1 MARAI
6 PIIVLLAST
15 LVAVAAAEGQEKRL
29 ENSLERTTI
38 YVGESVRYVVFVVN
52 CPETGQ
58 PDIGDL
64 KDFDVQYLGPT
75 RESRTQIGFSR
86 RFQIE
91 IVKHHYRLIPKRTG
105 VLEIPAPTFA
115 AGGVKLT
122 GKVLRLTVKKP
133 EEQDLVFLALSAT
146 KTRVY
151 PQQPF
156 TVTLDILVRA
166 LPDPYG
172 DNSPLKVQEDRPN
185 LNLPWVNAPAGLESV
200 DTQRWLRRYFDP
212 QGSGFTIN
220 EEGRRRNDF
229 FPSFFDNVNTF
240 RPAPKT
246 VERRGSDGLEH
257 RYFRYRLER
266 SFKPVKAGRYA
277 FGGVSLKGK
286 FGREV
291 KVDQDR
297 FGRRRP
303 RAVLE
308 RVYAVA
314 NDLTVIVTEPPAN
327 GRPPFY
333 TGGVGSFRI
342 WATAEPKQ
350 LKVFDPLKV
359 TVYVEGA
366 SGLED
371 VGPLSLAEQEPIT
384 RQFKIVEDASTG
396 EFKGDRKI
404 FQYRLRPLSAEV
416 TELPPI
422 AFSFFDVE
430 KGAYRTIRTD
440 PVALEVSKAEVMD
453 PSEVVVGKSSA
464 ATTELSER
472 REGIFANVT
481 DVGGLGNDSVRPA
494 IWFAGLGAFAVVYGL
509 LAFLVGFVRRRN
521 ADPAAVRRRGAFGR
535 GFEGLGAAR
544 KAGDAA
550 AVLNRAHAAFTE
562 TVAAI
567 RNVPVEGLTARD
579 VGRLARDL
587 GDEALAVEAEALLE
601 HCEAAE
607 FGAVTLSREEAG
619 EVVIQARGLMQ
630 RLERRYRS
638 KEGKRRLGLV
648 GVLLGAVLLGTIATS
663 APAQSTDAARLFV
676 KAQEHYDRA
685 KTEQDYLAAAALF
698 KKILD
703 QGKNGR
709 YRSGAV
715 LYNLGNAYYR
725 AGELGRAIAAYREAK
740 RYRPGDDYLD
750 ANLRQALA
758 RRVDKFPEASRSLVD
773 HILFWTRAVAYR
785 WQFVLMLGAA
795 ALAFLIAVVRLVW
808 PRLRGTRP
816 LLAVA
821 LVLTLL
827 FGAGAALSAY
837 RYELITHGVLVEKKT
852 QVLKAPKG
860 SPAFDKPLHEGT
872 EFEVLESRGNDLR
885 SRWYRIRFAGDREG
899 WIPAEAAVVY

>member
-6 PIIVLLAST
+6 SITVLLAST
-15 LVAVAAAEGQEKRL
+15 LVAVAAAAGQEKRL
-29 ENSLERTTI
+29 ENSLGRTTI

-52 CPETGQ
+52 CPETGK

-64 KDFDVQYLGPT
+64 EDFDVQYVGPS
-75 RESRTQIGFSR
+75 RESRSYRTLSR
-86 RFQIE
+86 KVEIE
-91 IVKHHYRLIPKRTG
+91 IVKHHYRLIPRKAG
-105 VLEIPAPTFA
+105 VLEIPAPTLE

-122 GKVLRLTVKKP
+122 GKALRLTVKKP
-133 EEQDLVFLALSAT
+133 EEQDLVFLELGAT
-146 KTRVY
+146 KTRVFR
-151 PQQPF
+151 QQPF

-166 LPDPYG
+166 LPEPYQE
-172 DNSPLKVQEDRPN
+172 NSPFKVQEDRPN

-200 DTQRWLRRYFDP
+200 DTQSWLRRYYDR
-212 QGSGFTIN
+212 QGRGFTIN

-240 RPAPKT
+240 RPEPKT
-246 VERRGSDGLEH
+246 VKRRGSDGLEH
-257 RYFRYRLER
+257 GYFRYRLER
-266 SFKPVKAGRYA
+266 TFKPVKAGRYA
-277 FGGVSLKGK
+277 FGGVSLKGN
-286 FGREV
+286 FGRAV

-297 FGRRRP
+297 WGRRQP

-308 RVYAVA
+308 RVFAVA
-314 NDLTVIVTEPPAN
+314 NDLSVVVTEPPTN
-327 GRPPFY
+327 ERPPFY
-333 TGGVGSFRI
+333 TGGIGSFRI
-342 WATAEPKQ
+342 WATAEPKR

-359 TVYVEGA
+359 TVYVEGT

-371 VGPLSLAEQEPIT
+371 VGPLVLAEQETIT
-384 RQFKIVEDASTG
+384 RQFKVVEDASTG

-404 FQYRLRPLSAEV
+404 FRYRLRPLSAEV
-416 TELPPI
+416 TALPPI

-453 PSEVVVGKSSA
+453 PSEVVVGKSAS

-481 DVGGLGNDSVRPA
+481 DVGELGNDDVRPA
-494 IWFAGLGAFAVVYGL
+494 FWFAGLGAFGVAYVM
-509 LAFLVGFVRRRN
+509 LALLVGFVRRRN

-535 GFEGLGAAR
+535 GFDGLGAAR

-550 AVLNRAHAAFTE
+550 AVLDRVHAAFTE

-579 VGRLARDL
+579 VGRFARDL
-587 GDEALAVEAEALLE
+587 GDETLAVEAEALLE
-601 HCEAAE
+601 RCEAAE

-619 EVVIQARGLMQ
+619 EVVSQAKGLME
-630 RLERRYRS
+630 RLGRRYRS
-638 KEGKRRLGLV
+638 KEGKRRLGLA
-648 GVLLGAVLLGTIATS
+648 GVLLGAVLLGSTATS
-663 APAQSTDAARLFV
+663 ARAQSADAARLFV
-676 KAQEHYDRA
+676 KAQERYDRA

-725 AGELGRAIAAYREAK
+725 AGELGRAIAAYREAR

-750 ANLRQALA
+750 ANLRQALS
-758 RRVDKFPEASRSLVD
+758 RRVDKFPEAGRSLVD

-785 WQFVLMLGAA
+785 WQFVLTLGAA
-795 ALAFLIAVVRLVW
+795 ALAFLIAVVRLLW

-816 LLAVA
+816 LLAAA

-827 FGAGAALSAY
+827 LGAGAALSAY
-837 RYELITHGVLVEKKT
+837 RYEVISRGVLVAQKT

-872 EFEVLESRGNDLR
+872 EFEVLESRGNDPR
-885 SRWYRIRFAGDREG
+885 SRWYRIRFAGDRQG
-899 WIPAEAAVVY
+899 WIPAESAVVY